1 MLDEV
6 QDSIQNTYR
15 GHASRDGIQTVS
27 GRTFNRLVLEGGGPI
42 VVEFM
47 SYSCAYCGAIEPVIQ
62 QVAEMVK
69 SKETFF
75 RVNVAVEPALADS
88 YEVHGTPTLIM
99 FLNGEEVGRVEGP
112 HPTVSSVLEAVTQ
125 PFEA

>member
-1 MLDEV
+1 MIDEA
-6 QDSIQNTYR
+6 QHGIQRMHR
-15 GHASRDGIQTVS
+15 GRTSHDGIQTVS
-27 GRTFNRLVLEGGGPI
+27 GRTFDRLVLEGEGPI
-42 VVEFM
+42 AVEFM
-47 SYSCAYCGAIEPVIQ
+47 SYSCAYCGAIEAVMQ

-69 SKETFF
+69 SKENIF
-75 RVNVAVEPALADS
+75 RVNVAVEPELADS
-88 YEVHGTPTLIM
+88 YEVQGTPTLIM